1 MDLHIYFVVCGFT
14 LMLFFIAKIVIEIG
28 HARRNIISIS
38 NDLDNATEEI
48 VSLKKDINL
57 LKNPYNK

>member
-1 MDLHIYFVVCGFT
+1 MNLYVYFVIFGFT
-14 LMLFFIAKIVIEIG
+14 LMLFIIGKIVIEVG

-38 NDLDNATEEI
+38 NDLDDATEEI

-57 LKNPYNK
+57 LKNQ

>member
-1 MDLHIYFVVCGFT
+1 MDFHVYFVIFAFS

-28 HARRNIISIS
+28 HARKNIISIS
-38 NDLDNATEEI
+38 NDLDDATEEI

-57 LKNPYNK
+57 LKNPDNR